1 MMFDPIATD
10 EHDVC
15 DDLLPSYPAYGL
27 VGLFEAV
34 MAAAYEMKVMWRAVS
49 TTFTFRQ
56 QRLAHRA
63 FSLKLLRKERKK
75 KTKKA
80 SKEIGK

>member
-75 KTKKA
+75 KTKERLAKR
-80 SKEIGK
+80 